1 MNSIQCSQCIYWV
14 HKKCSGVRGRLAE
27 DPDYV
32 CPRCCDQAQPID
44 NRPVTQVDVDETL
57 LDVESNFC
65 YLGDMLCAG
74 GGCKLAIVTRC
85 STAWGKFKRL
95 LPILTSKHVSLRTRG
110 KVFNACVRSALL
122 HGSETW
128 APTAPDL
135 QRLRRNDRSMVR
147 WICGVRDDD
156 KVSVDTLC
164 AMLGVQEVTAALGTG
179 RLRWYGHVAR
189 SSSCINSITSMTI
202 PSARRRGRPK
212 KTWSECVRADMKM
225 CGLGSIDPLNR
236 EAWGLGVRY
245 SSHLLPTPVPGTL
258 AAVEK

>member
-1 MNSIQCSQCIYWV
+1 MD
-14 HKKCSGVRGRLAE
+14 G
-27 DPDYV
+27 
-32 CPRCCDQAQPID
+32 
-44 NRPVTQVDVDETL
+44 TL

-74 GGCKLAIVTRC
+74 GGCKLSIVTRC

-128 APTAPDL
+128 ASAPDL
-135 QRLRRNDRSMVR
+135 QWLRRNDRSMVR

-156 KVSVDTLC
+156 EVSVETLC
-164 AMLGVQEVTAALGTG
+164 AMLGVQEVTAALRTR
-179 RLRWYGHVAR
+179 RLRWFGHVAR
-189 SSSCINSITSMTI
+189 SSSIIDSITSMMI

-212 KTWSECVRADMKM
+212 KTWSECVKADMKI
-225 CGLGSIDPLNR
+225 CSLGSIDPLNR
-236 EAWGLGVRY
+236 EA
-245 SSHLLPTPVPGTL
+245 
-258 AAVEK
+258 